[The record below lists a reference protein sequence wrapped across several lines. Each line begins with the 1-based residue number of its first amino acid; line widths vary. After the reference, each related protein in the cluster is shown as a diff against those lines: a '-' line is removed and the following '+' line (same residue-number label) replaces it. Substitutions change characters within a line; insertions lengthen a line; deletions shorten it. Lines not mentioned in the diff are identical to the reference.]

1 MNRQKKILNY
11 PPYIQLAIDIPYLP
25 TVEKLLSKISTN
37 DFTDLLIE
45 VGTPLMKNEGLTRII
60 PAIRKYYPENYII
73 ADFKTLDVGKLEVKL
88 GYEGGANAGV
98 VSGLAP
104 IETIIGFINECRNLG
119 IDSWLDTLGLGVSEV
134 MQKINQLKVF
144 PNVVIIHRGIDEEI
158 SGKKSSWKII
168 QELKTLLPSL
178 IACAGGIDL
187 NTIQEPLTAGGDIL
201 IIGRAIYQA
210 DDPLK
215 ALLSFYQALR

>member
-1 MNRQKKILNY
+1 MKLQKKLLDD

-25 TVEKLLSKISTN
+25 IVEDLLSKISKS
-37 DFTDLLIE
+37 DFHELLIE
-45 VGTPLMKNEGLTRII
+45 VGTPLMKNEGLVRIV
-60 PAIRKYYPENYII
+60 PVIRKYYPDNYII
-73 ADFKTLDVGKLEVKL
+73 ADFKTLDVGKLEVKI

-104 IETIIGFINECRNLG
+104 IETITGFISECRTLG
-119 IDSWLDTLGLGVSEV
+119 IDSWLDTLGLSVREV
-134 MQKINQLKVF
+134 MNKINQLQVF
-144 PNVVIIHRGIDEEI
+144 PNVIIIHRGIDEEI

-168 QELKTLLPSL
+168 QELKNLVPSL

-187 NTIQEPLTAGGDIL
+187 STVHEPLTADGDIL

-210 DDPLK
+210 DNPLE
-215 ALLSFYQALR
+215 ALSNFYQALP

>member
-1 MNRQKKILNY
+1 MKLQKKLLDD

-25 TVEKLLSKISTN
+25 IVEDLLSKISKS
-37 DFTDLLIE
+37 DFHELLIE
-45 VGTPLMKNEGLTRII
+45 VGTPLMKNEGLVRIV
-60 PAIRKYYPENYII
+60 PVIRKYYPDNYII
-73 ADFKTLDVGKLEVKL
+73 ADFKTLDVGKLEVKI

-104 IETIIGFINECRNLG
+104 IETITGFISECRTLG
-119 IDSWLDTLGLGVSEV
+119 IDSWLDTLGLSVREV
-134 MQKINQLKVF
+134 MNKINQLQEF
-144 PNVVIIHRGIDEEI
+144 PNVIIIHRGIDEEI

-168 QELKTLLPSL
+168 QELKNLVPSL

-187 NTIQEPLTAGGDIL
+187 STVHEPLTAAGDIL

-210 DDPLK
+210 DNPLE
-215 ALLSFYQALR
+215 ALSNFYQALP